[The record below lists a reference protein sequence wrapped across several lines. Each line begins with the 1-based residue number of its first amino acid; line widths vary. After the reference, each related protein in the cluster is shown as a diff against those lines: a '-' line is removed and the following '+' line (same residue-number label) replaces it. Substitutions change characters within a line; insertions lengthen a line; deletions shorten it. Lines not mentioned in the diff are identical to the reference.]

1 MLDVLHS
8 NIGKYITGKLEETGK
23 LDEYVEQ
30 IKRRETD
37 PYTVVA
43 DVMHDMLKE

>member
-1 MLDVLHS
+1 MMLS
-8 NIGKYITGKLEETGK
+8 
-23 LDEYVEQ
+23 VEQ